1 MEDLTKDFKE
11 KIENLKKAEK
21 EIKEKLENEVRRSHP
36 STRTR
41 MSWTTQ
47 RRPMLPWGRPDGARP

>member
-21 EIKEKLENEVRRSHP
+21 EIKEKLENEV
-36 STRTR
+36 TKTKEN
-41 MSWTTQ
+41 
-47 RRPMLPWGRPDGARP
+47 